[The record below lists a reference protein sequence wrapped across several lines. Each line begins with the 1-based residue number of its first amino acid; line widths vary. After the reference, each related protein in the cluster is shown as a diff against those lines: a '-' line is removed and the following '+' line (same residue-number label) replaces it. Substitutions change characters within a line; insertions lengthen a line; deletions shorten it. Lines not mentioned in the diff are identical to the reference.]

1 MAEHDLGDLAALRAH
16 FGEPKGYVARKE
28 LPALNRYSRRFI
40 ELSPILFL
48 ATAAPDGGPADNS
61 PRGDAP
67 GFVAILDDRTIAIP
81 DRPGNKRVD
90 SHQNIVAN
98 PQVGIVM
105 LVPGVD
111 EVLRINGKARVTT
124 DPTLLARMVANG
136 KPPLAAIVVDIAEAY
151 FHCGKALIRA
161 DLWNPDKHIAR
172 KDFASLSEI
181 TEFQF
186 GVDREKHKAM
196 LERDYAENLY

>member
-1 MAEHDLGDLAALRAH
+1 MAEHDLCDLAALRAH
-16 FGEPKGYVARKE
+16 FGEPKGYVAHKE
-28 LPALNRYSRRFI
+28 LPALNRHSRRFI

-48 ATAAPDGGPADNS
+48 GTAAPDGGPADNS

-98 PQVGIVM
+98 PQVGIVI
-105 LVPGVD
+105 LVLGVD

-124 DPTLLARMVANG
+124 DPALLARMVANG
-136 KPPLAAIVVDIAEAY
+136 KPPLAAIVVDIAESF

-161 DLWNPDKHIAR
+161 DFWNPDNHVERTSFPTLAKISA
-172 KDFASLSEI
+172 D
-181 TEFQF
+181 QY
-186 GVDREKHKAM
+186 GVDEASNHERIERE
-196 LERDYAENLY
+196 YVENLY